1 MVAVKQKIKPISL
14 GEPLVNRA
22 TAAKYV
28 ALQSRD
34 YPNNEY
40 KVVKKGDYYYA
51 AYMGKK
57 GDAIRNAGVA
67 DEHAA
72 RELYLFATND
82 SDLYRQQITPINK
95 NLITKKARGVYKTE
109 LAVKLA
115 MYLMEN
121 AAKKYAREFGGTW
134 NEMFNV
140 PTRKE
145 AAKEFVEH
153 FENEAGYGNYDDLL
167 PAKYQKKNPSLD
179 NFRSKYLKGT
189 LTVSDI
195 LKVEPK
201 LTRAQ
206 AEKQLNLLYS
216 MRPKQTD
223 FIGQSEDEPKG
234 RYRGTKKNAT
244 AAEKVYRIERYD
256 ANVGMWMLA
265 GYADSKQE
273 AQQFILRHKTDT
285 YRVVLNGRVVKMPT
299 KIIYTKPNATAADFR
314 QHQKSR
320 LQDLAA
326 MFQGT
331 ANGEKRRVL
340 ESDYAPKDKY
350 RLGYLVQIKIK
361 DGGKTIPIDFDGES
375 YLAGDLRNNLWVV
388 GKDAKIT
395 NIKLPPKGQLKY
407 LGELIQVDYVTAKK
421 HIEGGKTV
429 RFYHKL
435 GEVTKETPNLFIDDE
450 GFPIIVSGGYDVWDV
465 GIVN

>member
-1 MVAVKQKIKPISL
+1 MVAVKQKNPESLAAIRRDYKARYNLSNRPDAYEVADIAQLYGIKFGLDPHSLSFDQKTVLHDLARLVGYKKSGGSSLSL
-14 GEPLVNRA
+14 GSAFYQYL
-22 TAAKYV
+22 
-28 ALQSRD
+28 
-34 YPNNEY
+34 
-40 KVVKKGDYYYA
+40 
-51 AYMGKK
+51 GKK
-57 GDAIRNAGVA
+57 LN
-67 DEHAA
+67 
-72 RELYLFATND
+72 
-82 SDLYRQQITPINK
+82 
-95 NLITKKARGVYKTE
+95 
-109 LAVKLA
+109 
-115 MYLMEN
+115 
-121 AAKKYAREFGGTW
+121 
-134 NEMFNV
+134 
-140 PTRKE
+140 
-145 AAKEFVEH
+145 
-153 FENEAGYGNYDDLL
+153 
-167 PAKYQKKNPSLD
+167 KKN
-179 NFRSKYLKGT
+179 
-189 LTVSDI
+189 
-195 LKVEPK
+195 PK
-201 LTRAQ
+201 LTRRHFVDAFDGMTEASVRAYNDVVKGITESAFYKKHHVGDYGQ
-206 AEKQLNLLYS
+206 YKETAEKYAGRLFRL
-216 MRPKQTD
+216 PKANKKNPNTATRTGKKSTATFD
-223 FIGQSEDEPKG
+223 FIANGSFKNPYGFTKYVTRQGKRYILKSINNDIGVTSYQLSELHDKG
-234 RYRGTKKNAT
+234 IRAVIYTRGDKHAIYAEVATKKNAT
-244 AAEKVYRIERYD
+244 AA
-256 ANVGMWMLA
+256 
-265 GYADSKQE
+265 
-273 AQQFILRHKTDT
+273 
-285 YRVVLNGRVVKMPT
+285 
-299 KIIYTKPNATAADFR
+299 DFK

-326 MFQGT
+326 MFQGK